1 MENKSHALIAG
12 IFTVVFTIATVAAV
26 MWLNRDTQERTP
38 FVLTTSGSIAGL
50 NVQSAV
56 KYRGMEVGKVEAIDF
71 DEVKPGQIL
80 VKVGILPS
88 TPITNATFAE
98 LGLQGLTG
106 LAFIQLDADEKI
118 KDVKRIESN
127 PAAPA
132 RIAIRPSMFD
142 RFSISGEDMLVKAST
157 AMTQI
162 NKLLDDDKQK
172 ILTQTLVNLQEA
184 TSKIGQLTDQV
195 QPAAKGLVALSGDGR
210 RTLAKADEMMGS
222 IGKLAVDINQ
232 KLGAVDR
239 MAASAEQ
246 IGRSAEQTGR
256 SAEQIG
262 HAVNAL
268 EVRTLPRINTLAD
281 DASRSLRTLD
291 KVTEKIGDEP
301 ASVLFGAPTPA
312 PGPGE
317 AGFVAPGAK

>member
-12 IFTVVFTIATVAAV
+12 IFTVLFTIATVAAV

-38 FVLTTSGSIAGL
+38 YVLTTSGSIAGL

-71 DEVKPGQIL
+71 DEAKPGQIL
-80 VKVGILPS
+80 VRVGILPS
-88 TPITNATFAE
+88 TPVTNATFAE

-127 PAAPA
+127 PHAPA

-184 TSKIGQLTDQV
+184 TMKIGQLTDQV
-195 QPAAKGLVALSGDGR
+195 QPAAKGLVALSVDGR
-210 RTLAKADEMMGS
+210 RTLSRADEMMGS
-222 IGKLAVDINQ
+222 IGKLAGDINQ

-239 MAASAEQ
+239 LAASAEQ
-246 IGRSAEQTGR
+246 IGRGVEQTGR

-262 HAVNAL
+262 HAVNAV
-268 EVRTLPRINTLAD
+268 EVRTLPRVNMLVD

-301 ASVLFGAPTPA
+301 ASVLFGAPVPA

-317 AGFVAPGAK
+317 AGFAAPGAK

>member
-12 IFTVVFTIATVAAV
+12 IFTVIFTIATVAAV

-38 FVLTTSGSIAGL
+38 YVLTTSGSIAGL

-56 KYRGMEVGKVEAIDF
+56 KYRGMEVGKVEAIEF
-71 DEVKPGQIL
+71 DQNKPGQIL

-88 TPITNATFAE
+88 TPVTNATYAE
-98 LGLQGLTG
+98 LGMQGLTG
-106 LAFIQLDADEKI
+106 LAFVQLDADEKV
-118 KDVKRIESN
+118 KDVRRIESS
-127 PAAPA
+127 PDAPA

-157 AMTQI
+157 AMTQL

-172 ILTQTLVNLQEA
+172 IITQTMVNLQEA
-184 TSKIGQLTDQV
+184 TRKIGQLTDEV
-195 QPAAKGLVALSGDGR
+195 QPAAKGLVALSGDSR
-210 RTLAKADEMMGS
+210 RTLGKADEMMGS
-222 IGKLAVDINQ
+222 IGKLAADINQ
-232 KLGAVDR
+232 KLGAIDR
-239 MAASAEQ
+239 VAASAEQ
-246 IGRSAEQTGR
+246 IGRSAEQAGR

-268 EVRTLPRINTLAD
+268 EVRTLPRINTLVD

-301 ASVLFGAPTPA
+301 ASVLFGAPAPA

-317 AGFVAPGAK
+317 AGFSAPASR